1 MRGILH
7 VVDIVLSEIQARMY
21 STAHFGYV
29 ILLSGVAI
37 KEISHLFTP
46 YSGID

>member
-7 VVDIVLSEIQARMY
+7 VVDIILSEIQAQMY

-37 KEISHLFTP
+37 KENLSSLHTIQWH
-46 YSGID
+46 